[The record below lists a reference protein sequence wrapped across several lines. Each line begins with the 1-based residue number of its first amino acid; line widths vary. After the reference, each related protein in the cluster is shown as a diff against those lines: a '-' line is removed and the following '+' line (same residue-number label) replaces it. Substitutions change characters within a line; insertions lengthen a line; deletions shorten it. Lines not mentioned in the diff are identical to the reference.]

1 MPGRWYAHV
10 ASALPLGTIIG
21 RYWRG
26 VLKTQISDAWAAMV
40 RYARNLER
48 NYFIFIKL
56 SCLPT
61 DQYITA
67 IEKKGAFRGKLGKR
81 YSQNH
86 F

>member
-1 MPGRWYAHV
+1 
-10 ASALPLGTIIG
+10 
-21 RYWRG
+21 
-26 VLKTQISDAWAAMV
+26 MV
-40 RYARNLER
+40 SSARNLER

-56 SCLPT
+56 SRLPT

-81 YSQNH
+81 YPQNH